1 MGGKGRGERSV
12 LPDHDSGVPGKERTE
27 DEQEEVE
34 VSHAGEDQARAETP
48 DEAKQFDGGAANSGC
63 VEIVNYHVV
72 RQRRAMML

>member
-1 MGGKGRGERSV
+1 MRGKGCGEGSV
-12 LPDHDSGVPGKERTE
+12 LPDHDSGVPGKKRTE

-63 VEIVNYHVV
+63 VEIVNCHVV
-72 RQRRAMML
+72 RQRRAMEL